1 MIVKTFSDGS
11 YLEYAEGSFDN
22 WCVYMVNPARNFRQP
37 PRDVHY
43 FGFLQKQS
51 QTFGSEKIYT
61 DFVSIYN
68 LTQKEVEQSVLE
80 KIDEVAATYPNAQLE
95 FSKIY
100 TILYMGMVAEEKKA
114 GTRLGKRIKRLG
126 VYKLLVENLS
136 VEKSANFMRG
146 MNWRQIDALCRER
159 GF

>member
-80 KIDEVAATYPNAQLE
+80 KKCAT
-95 FSKIY
+95 
-100 TILYMGMVAEEKKA
+100 
-114 GTRLGKRIKRLG
+114 
-126 VYKLLVENLS
+126 
-136 VEKSANFMRG
+136 
-146 MNWRQIDALCRER
+146 
-159 GF
+159 